1 MSEFDIPDLIN
12 LPMKKLSFNRMSSI
26 QGGGPCSG
34 YTGTY
39 CPLAFVVLFAGYKT
53 GSLFAKIAGKALKQA
68 LCTPCGV
75 DVM

>member
-1 MSEFDIPDLIN
+1 
-12 LPMKKLSFNRMSSI
+12 MKILSFEKMASI
-26 QGGGPCSG
+26 EGGAPCSG
-34 YTGTY
+34 YTGAY

-75 DVM
+75 DTTVS

>member
-1 MSEFDIPDLIN
+1 
-12 LPMKKLSFNRMSSI
+12 MKIISLEKLATI
-26 QGGGPCSG
+26 EGGSPCSG

-53 GSLFAKIAGKALKQA
+53 GSWFAKIAGKALKQA
-68 LCTPCGV
+68 LCTPCSG